1 MGDKSLDM
9 TITISKRFIWG
20 GKIPPSCG
28 RHHPWAGVL
37 NWTERR
43 KRALGL
49 RGSVSICLSSCFLA
63 VLDRPHS
70 PDVNLNKPSFLGFFS
85 SGILSQQ
92 PDKQHI
98 QNQKLFFKIP
108 VTLLTAPRHSLFTG
122 GKFQTFRSKSFT
134 ENNTNGNRSWGV
146 SQACWSWMLSFLSNT
161 HINWGPVRWL
171 SRIKFMLPDWPESN
185 S

>member
-1 MGDKSLDM
+1 MGS
-9 TITISKRFIWG
+9 TIPGLGF
-20 GKIPPSCG
+20 
-28 RHHPWAGVL
+28 
-37 NWTERR
+37 WTERKGESELWDYR
-43 KRALGL
+43 CCL
-49 RGSVSICLSSCFLA
+49 RICLSSCFLA
-63 VLDRPHS
+63 GHTVVDRPHS
-70 PDVNLNKPSFLGFFS
+70 PDVNPNKPSFLGFFS

-98 QNQKLFFKIP
+98 QKQKLFFKIP

-122 GKFQTFRSKSFT
+122 GKFQNFRSKSFR

-161 HINWGPVRWL
+161 HMNWGPVRWL
-171 SRIKFMLPDWPESN
+171 SRLKFMLPDWPESN